1 MAYTRFPKWEYS
13 NYTLGTVATTT
24 TTTYPAYPSYT
35 YGGQTNHPE
44 KKDTILDW
52 LEKEVEKICSLSRQ
66 AA

>member
-1 MAYTRFPKWEYS
+1 MGIQAWGNYM
-13 NYTLGTVATTT
+13 NYTLTTATTT
-24 TTTYPAYPSYT
+24 STYPAYPSYT

-52 LEKEVEKICSLSRQ
+52 LEKEVEKICALSRQ